1 MTFAHKEIQKKG
13 EREKN
18 TFWLLNVNL
27 QINNKKIKRKLT
39 KEMKLF
45 FNKCVK
51 YECMYILPK
60 YIKLYFKAF
69 KGNLA
74 KKNFYFL

>member
-27 QINNKKIKRKLT
+27 QINNKKNKKKTDKRNEIVLQQMCK
-39 KEMKLF
+39 
-45 FNKCVK
+45 
-51 YECMYILPK
+51 I
-60 YIKLYFKAF
+60 
-69 KGNLA
+69 
-74 KKNFYFL
+74 